1 MLLMIFQM
9 TSWMPFSQFSLT
21 NTSLPHWPQKVS
33 VETTCAACWGFWGIS
48 QFQWSIISWSIST
61 IAFQKLLTESSH
73 ALYESLDQRV
83 FFKSA
88 TIVIP
93 KTWLEHLNLVM
104 ILRLSKDQVYAK
116 HRRIRGG
123 GWYHPP
129 DISGTNHSLDL
140 PFGPVIHLHDR
151 SWSPPIPG
159 LSRG

>member
-93 KTWLEHLNLVM
+93 KTWLDGM
-104 ILRLSKDQVYAK
+104 CQ
-116 HRRIRGG
+116 
-123 GWYHPP
+123 
-129 DISGTNHSLDL
+129 T
-140 PFGPVIHLHDR
+140 VIHEPKGNTAYRYVLLI
-151 SWSPPIPG
+151 SKYIVWWLGWIG
-159 LSRG
+159 FFSR